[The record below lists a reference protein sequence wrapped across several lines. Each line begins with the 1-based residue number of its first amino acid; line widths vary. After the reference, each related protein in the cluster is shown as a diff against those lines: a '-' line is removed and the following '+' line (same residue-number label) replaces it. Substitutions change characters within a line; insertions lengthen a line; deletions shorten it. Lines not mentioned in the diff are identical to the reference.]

1 MQLPIKIANRNHE
14 GWQAWCP
21 PLPGCWV
28 RGASRQEVQSKIH
41 SAVAGYLASM
51 EVALPREL
59 ARRFRGEGAPATS
72 A

>member
-1 MQLPIKIANRNHE
+1 MQLPIKIANKSHE

-28 RGASRQEVQSKIH
+28 RGASREEVQEKIQ

-59 ARRFRGEGAPATS
+59 ERRFQVEDVTATPA
-72 A
+72 